1 MLLSKKDVYILSNQ
15 LSTTESKHLRAD
27 CDSCFGLC
35 CVALPYVKSAD
46 FAADK
51 DGGIP
56 CQNLQSDFRCRIHN
70 SLREK
75 GYKGCSVYECF
86 GAGQKVSQITFKGD
100 DWNNQSIAKQM
111 FEVFPMMQ
119 QLHEMLY
126 YLKEAL
132 HRQETSKIHKALE
145 ELYENTLLLT
155 NQAPEH
161 ILNLSISAHR
171 ALVNELLIQA
181 SELVRGSVKQIR
193 KFRRKGIDYIGAKLR
208 GTDLRGA
215 NLRGVLLIASDLK
228 DADMRFADFIGADL
242 RDADIRGANLTG
254 SIFLTQAQVNAAI
267 GDKNTKIP
275 PNLSIPKHWQ

>member
-1 MLLSKKDVYILSNQ
+1 MSNQ
-15 LSTTESKHLRAD
+15 LSISESKHLRAD
-27 CDSCFGLC
+27 CTSCFGLC
-35 CVALPYVKSAD
+35 CVVLPYAKSAD

-56 CQNLQSDFRCRIHN
+56 CQNLQSDYRCRIHN
-70 SLREK
+70 SLRET

-100 DWNNQSIAKQM
+100 DWHNKSIAKQM
-111 FEVFPMMQ
+111 FEVFPIMQ

-132 HRQETSKIHKALE
+132 HRQETFNIHKDIRV
-145 ELYENTLLLT
+145 LYENTLSLT
-155 NQAPEH
+155 NQIPEY
-161 ILNLSISAHR
+161 ILNLNISAHR
-171 ALVNELLIQA
+171 VIVNELLVQA
-181 SELVRGSVKQIR
+181 SELVRGNVKQIR
-193 KFRRKGIDYIGAKLR
+193 NFRRKGIDYIGAKLS
-208 GTDLRGA
+208 GADLRGA
-215 NLRGVLLIASDLK
+215 NLRGALLIASNLK

-267 GDKNTKIP
+267 GDRNTKIP
-275 PNLSIPKHWQ
+275 SNLSLPKHWQ